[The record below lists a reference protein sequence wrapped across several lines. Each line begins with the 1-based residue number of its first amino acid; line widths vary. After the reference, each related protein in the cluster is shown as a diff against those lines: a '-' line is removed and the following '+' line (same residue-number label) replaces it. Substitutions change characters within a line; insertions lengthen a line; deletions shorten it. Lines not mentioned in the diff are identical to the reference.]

1 MMPKI
6 KSAVNRYHIIDACLT
21 NKQKPYPTIEALAKA
36 CSDKIR
42 EGISTSTI
50 EKDIRQMKRPR
61 PHGYD
66 APIEYSK
73 QHRGYFYAEQGF
85 SISDLQLS
93 DEEWDG
99 LRYAANLLHQYAEVP
114 LFKDFKQAIEKINTR
129 FNLMIDLEEE
139 DFEKYIQFETS
150 HRTTGYHWIQEAYA
164 AIRNRWLLNI
174 KYDNIYKNKTQEY
187 LVYPK
192 LLKEHRNRWYLVGW
206 VTDRKDYLTFA
217 LDRIQ
222 EMQSKEV
229 VQKHLLDFDANKFLQ
244 HSVGIM
250 ETAEKPVKVVLM
262 IKSPYHKLVELEPIH
277 HSQKSAKHNSDGAM
291 IELYLN
297 INPELINT
305 ILSMGP
311 YCKVVQPLS
320 LKNNVKSI
328 LTKTLQQYQ

>member
-1 MMPKI
+1 MPKI
-6 KSAVNRYHIIDACLT
+6 KSAVNRYHIIDTCLT
-21 NKQKPYPTIEALAKA
+21 NRQKPFPSIEALAKA

-85 SISDLQLS
+85 SISDLKLS

-129 FNLMIDLEEE
+129 FNLMIDLEED

-150 HRTTGYHWIQEAYA
+150 HLTTGYQWIQQSYA
-164 AIRNRWLLNI
+164 AMRNRWLLNI

-206 VTDRKDYLTFA
+206 VNDRKDYLTFA

-229 VQKHLLDFDANKFLQ
+229 VQKHLFDFDANKFLQ

-262 IKSPYHKLVELEPIH
+262 VKSPYHKLVELEPIH
-277 HSQKSAKHNSDGAM
+277 HSQKITKQTSDG
-291 IELYLN
+291 ILLELYLN

-305 ILSMGP
+305 ILAMGA
-311 YCKVVQPLS
+311 YCKVVQPAS
-320 LKNNVKSI
+320 LKTNLKSI
-328 LTKTLQQYQ
+328 LSETLQQYQ